1 MKLMDSKS
9 QFFNKKSGMAIPT
22 CDVMI
27 RLLKQNGKE
36 VKYIQCDNVR
46 ENYSLEK
53 ICKTKHKL
61 FYLSKFSIS

>member
-1 MKLMDSKS
+1 
-9 QFFNKKSGMAIPT
+9 MAIPT